1 MPFSRFASSCIGH
14 GRREPHLALFKHI
27 LNHVKG
33 ILNIDLHLSIGNV
46 SSITTYS
53 GIDWAGCLDSRR
65 STLGYSVFL
74 GDNLVFWSSKQ
85 QTTVSRFSAE
95 AEYRAVGG
103 SQCLGSMRR
112 QSTEL
117 LLMQLVS
124 AAGCVNCLTNFISWS
139 LQWPSSIATLLAESI
154 WLPIWF
160 ITVTWSILRWH
171 SLPS

>member
-1 MPFSRFASSCIGH
+1 MPFSRFVSSCIGH

-27 LNHVKG
+27 LNYVKG

-124 AAGCVNCLTNFISWS
+124 AAGCVNCLTNFIS
-139 LQWPSSIATLLAESI
+139 
-154 WLPIWF
+154 
-160 ITVTWSILRWH
+160 
-171 SLPS
+171 